1 MSSYFLSPTNTFD
14 FEIAE
19 VTASTVEDLSV
30 SLDWRVW
37 FEFSTDAQRLAFY
50 NQYWPKDIR
59 SVSSDIVMP
68 LLLESIKTVIQRY
81 SFRDLSSQSDSVKQE
96 AFDLATA
103 KLQEKWI
110 ALQYLNIIDI
120 RLPQSYLDS
129 QQDLL
134 KAENEGKLA
143 EAALETQKKQAETDL
158 LKAENDKNV
167 KIVEAQAIAEYN
179 AIVSEQQLSNQAIEM
194 RKLDIEAMKIEKW
207 DGSLPSTVEGGLPF

>member
-1 MSSYFLSPTNTFD
+1 
-14 FEIAE
+14 
-19 VTASTVEDLSV
+19 
-30 SLDWRVW
+30 
-37 FEFSTDAQRLAFY
+37 
-50 NQYWPKDIR
+50 
-59 SVSSDIVMP
+59 MP